1 LRRRKV
7 AYIEIARAAGC
18 DDFVA
23 RQYRTLDSESSH
35 RRTAAVHKKPL
46 PLASLLRTRH
56 RHSKLVIQPM
66 PDGGDSN
73 SDGGGLL
80 VCHVLGDFESE
91 AFFHHTVLAER
102 PVFGV

>member
-1 LRRRKV
+1 
-7 AYIEIARAAGC
+7 
-18 DDFVA
+18 
-23 RQYRTLDSESSH
+23 
-35 RRTAAVHKKPL
+35 
-46 PLASLLRTRH
+46 
-56 RHSKLVIQPM
+56 M